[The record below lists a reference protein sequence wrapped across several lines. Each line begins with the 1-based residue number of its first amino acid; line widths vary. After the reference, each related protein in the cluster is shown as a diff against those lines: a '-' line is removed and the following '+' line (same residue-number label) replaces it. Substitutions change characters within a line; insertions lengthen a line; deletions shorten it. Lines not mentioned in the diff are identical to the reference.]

1 MPLVIPAAPAQSIE
15 ALRTVVPS
23 IAQRP
28 GFTRIAP
35 KLAASLATTSAAAA
49 LSPAL
54 SYKVYTLGL
63 TDLASAPAT
72 ALHAAA
78 LSAWRHLLVSN
89 GEVVTADIAV
99 DAGGGN
105 HRFAALN
112 SNPAASGVQDQIA
125 ALSKDP
131 AIAAASYEV
140 SVLQVPALGVR
151 AVWLHDPSGKAADL
165 LVPVAPVRSELTA
178 GRQYSIAEFSAA
190 LKDAAAKVLTNDDPR
205 KGSA

>member
-15 ALRTVVPS
+15 ALRSVVPS

-35 KLAASLATTSAAAA
+35 KLAASLATTSAEAA

-63 TDLASAPAT
+63 SDLASAPT
-72 ALHAAA
+72 GLHAAA

-89 GEVVTADIAV
+89 GEVVTADVSV

-112 SNPAASGVQDQIA
+112 SNPAASAVQDQIA
-125 ALSKDP
+125 ALGKDP

-178 GRQYSIAEFSAA
+178 GRHYSVAEFSAA
-190 LKDAAAKVLTNDDPR
+190 LKDAAAKALGDNDPR
-205 KGSA
+205 KGS